1 MRSAPRRRA
10 RIALAVAGV
19 LLMAGMVPAATA
31 EPQLQEDETTLAAVA
46 LPDKPAEAG
55 TYIVQLAEPP
65 VVAYEGGVKGIK
77 ATRPAKGKKVDPRRP
92 EVRAYVDHLAARQD
106 AALKRAG
113 GGTKLYSYAYT
124 FNGFAAEL
132 SATAAAEMAS
142 VPGVLAVSENELLTL
157 DTSTTPD
164 FLGLTD
170 EGGLWDQLGGA
181 STSAKR
187 GDGPGEDVII
197 GIIDGG
203 IWPEH
208 PSLSDRDS
216 AGKRVYQQ
224 IPGWNGR
231 CVPGEQFRA
240 SDCNQKVIGARYYNA
255 GWGGNAGIDAQ
266 LPDEF
271 NSPRDLGGHGT
282 HVATTAAG
290 NNGVQATGPASV
302 FGSVS
307 GIAPRA
313 RLAVYKTCWETG
325 SGGSC
330 FSVDSVAAIDQA
342 VADGVD
348 VINYSV
354 SGSRTNFRDP
364 VEIAFLFAA
373 DAGVFVA
380 TSAGNSGPGAST
392 VAHPGPWL
400 TTVAAGTHNRTG
412 VGSVTLGNGENYVG
426 ASFATEVTG
435 DLVDAADAALSPATV
450 TDAELCNPGAL
461 DPALV
466 ADAVVLCK
474 RGAIALV
481 DKSRAV
487 AEAGGAGMVL
497 YNDPAG
503 ATNTLALFHSV
514 PAVHVAAADGLAVK
528 AYAAEAA
535 ATATIN
541 DATVVEDE
549 PAPFTATFSS
559 RGPLQASGDLL
570 KPDLIAPGQD
580 ILAGVA
586 PPGNNGRLFDLY
598 SGTSMSSPH
607 VAGLAALLID
617 AHPEWSPM
625 AVKSALMT
633 TGYDVLDSASE
644 ANRIFRQGAG
654 HVDPNKAVEPGLVYD
669 ADFDD
674 WLGFLCGTQLPASF
688 CTASGIPVLDPSD
701 YNSPSIAIGAL
712 AGSQTVTRNVTH
724 VGDEPATY
732 TGSVTGLSGVSATV
746 EPAGLTLDPGE
757 TQSFTVTFSTTGAAA
772 LNSYTGGQLTWTDGA
787 RDVRIPLVV
796 RPVALGVP
804 AAVSGTGDP
813 ITYDVGFGYTGG
825 FSATARGLVE
835 ATTTAGSVTQDPD
848 QTFDPG
854 DPTGTVAIPVTV
866 PAGST
871 YARFA
876 LFDED
881 VAPGADLDLYV
892 YQGST
897 LVGASTTGT
906 SAEEVSFAF
915 GAPTGGP
922 IALTVYVHGWGVP
935 GGSSPFVLHE
945 WGVPA
950 SSDGTMT
957 VDAPATATAGTTGSI
972 TLQFTGLQA
981 ATRYLGSVAYG
992 GTSSLPS
999 PTVVSVTTP

>member
-1 MRSAPRRRA
+1 MRTSPRLRA
-10 RIALAVAGV
+10 RLVLAAAGI

-31 EPQLQEDETTLAAVA
+31 EPALQQDETTLAAVA

-65 VVAYEGGVKGIK
+65 VVAYEGGVRGIK
-77 ATRPAKGKKVDPRRP
+77 ATKPAKGDKVNPNRP
-92 EVRAYVDHLAARQD
+92 EVRAYVDHLSARQD
-106 AALKRAG
+106 VALRRAG

-124 FNGFAAEL
+124 YNGFAAEL
-132 SATAAAEMAS
+132 SASAAAQMAS
-142 VPGVLAVSENELLTL
+142 VPGVLAVTENEILTL
-157 DTSTTPD
+157 DTATTPD
-164 FLGLTD
+164 FLGLTA

-181 STSAKR
+181 SSAAKR
-187 GDGPGEDVII
+187 GDGPGEDVIV
-197 GIIDGG
+197 GIVDGG

-208 PSLSDRDS
+208 PSLSDRDA

-240 SDCNQKVIGARYYNA
+240 SNCNQKVIGARYYNQ

-266 LPDEF
+266 LPDEY

-290 NNGVQATGPASV
+290 NYGVQATGPASV
-302 FGSVS
+302 FGDVS

-313 RLAVYKTCWETG
+313 RIAVYKTCWETG
-325 SGGSC
+325 TGGSC
-330 FSVDSVAAIDQA
+330 FSVDSIAAIDQA

-354 SGSRTNFRDP
+354 GGSRTNFRDP

-380 TSAGNSGPGAST
+380 TSAGNSGPATST

-400 TTVAAGTHNRTG
+400 TTVAAGTHNRNG
-412 VGSVTLGNGENYVG
+412 VGSVTLGNSETYDG

-435 DLVDAADAALSPATV
+435 NLVDAADAALSPASS
-450 TDAELCNPGAL
+450 TDAELCRPGAL
-461 DPALV
+461 DPVLV

-474 RGAIALV
+474 RGDIALV
-481 DKSRAV
+481 DKSQAV

-503 ATNTLALFHSV
+503 ATTTLALFHSV
-514 PAVHVAAADGLAVK
+514 PAVHVSAADGLAIK
-528 AYAAEAA
+528 AYAAQAG

-549 PAPFTATFSS
+549 PAPFTAAFSS
-559 RGPLQASGDLL
+559 RGPLQAGGGDLL

-617 AHPEWSPM
+617 AHPDWSPM

-633 TGYDVLDSASE
+633 TGYDVLDNVSE
-644 ANRIFRQGAG
+644 SSRIFRQGAG
-654 HVDPNKAVEPGLVYD
+654 HVDPNQATDPGLVYD
-669 ADFDD
+669 AGFDD

-688 CTASGIPVLDPSD
+688 CTDSGIDVLDPSD
-701 YNSPSIAIGAL
+701 YNSPSIAIGDL
-712 AGSQTVTRNVTH
+712 AGRQTVTRNVTN
-724 VGDEPATY
+724 VSDQPATY
-732 TGSVTGLSGVSATV
+732 TSEVTGLVGVTATV
-746 EPAGLTLDPGE
+746 APDELTLAPGE
-757 TQSFTVTFSTTGAAA
+757 TKSFQVTFATSTAP
-772 LNSYTGGQLTWTDGA
+772 LNAFVGGQLTWADGE

-796 RPVALGVP
+796 RPVALAAP
-804 AAVSGTGDP
+804 AEVSGTGDP
-813 ITYDVGFGYTGG
+813 VTYDVSFGYTGT
-825 FSATARGLVE
+825 FTATARGLV
-835 ATTTAGSVTQDPD
+835 APDTTPGEVDQDPD
-848 QTFDPG
+848 QTFDPT
-854 DPTGTVAIPVTV
+854 DPTGTVAVPVTI
-866 PAGST
+866 PAGTT

-892 YQGST
+892 TQGST
-897 LVGASTTGT
+897 VVGASASGT
-906 SAEEVSFAF
+906 SAEEVNFAF
-915 GAPTGGP
+915 ATPTAGS
-922 IALTVYVHGWGVP
+922 ISLTVHVHGWGVP
-935 GGSSPFVLHE
+935 AGSTPFLLHD
-945 WGVPA
+945 WSVPTTA
-950 SSDGTMT
+950 AGNMT
-957 VDAPATATAGTTGSI
+957 VDAPASATVATSGSI
-972 TLQFTGLQA
+972 SLGFTGLEA
-981 ATRYLGSVAYG
+981 GTRYLGSVAYG
-992 GTSSLPS
+992 GVPGLPAR
-999 PTVVSVTTP
+999 TVVSITTP